1 MARPAG
7 RSFGGVVSACL
18 LACVAAFVV
27 GGCEL
32 VLGAAGLGG
41 GVGGIG
47 GVGVTSPDDG
57 GGITGPFE
65 SFGPGGPPGPSP
77 LATYSKGQATLAL
90 SDGSTITLD
99 RISPGPH
106 LFSEFGSNVRWS
118 NADGWYLTV
127 AGAGAADGAFGEAY
141 LQLDRIQDHVHW
153 TSDDPTRC
161 HVVVQVANASGL
173 RGTAA
178 CSGMRWIDALGG
190 SGFVGPPSP
199 VPGEEPF
206 DAQISFEATP

>member
-7 RSFGGVVSACL
+7 RSFGGAVAVCL
-18 LACVAAFVV
+18 LALGAAVAA

-32 VLGAAGLGG
+32 VLGAAGMGG

-57 GGITGPFE
+57 GAVNGPFE
-65 SFGPGGPPGPSP
+65 SFGPGGPPGPTA
-77 LATYSKGQATLAL
+77 LATFSNGQATLIL
-90 SDGSTITLD
+90 SDGSPILLD

-118 NADGWYLTV
+118 SADGWYLTV
-127 AGAGAADGAFGEAY
+127 AGAGAVAGALGDAY

-153 TSDDPTRC
+153 TIDDPSRC
-161 HVVVQVANASGL
+161 HVVIQTASSNGL
-173 RGTAA
+173 RGTAS
-178 CSGMRWIDALGG
+178 CSGMRWVDALGG

-199 VPGEEPF
+199 PPGDVPF

>member
-7 RSFGGVVSACL
+7 RSFGGVVAVCL
-18 LACVAAFVV
+18 LALIAAFGA
-27 GGCEL
+27 GGCQL

-41 GVGGIG
+41 DGGGIG
-47 GVGVTSPDDG
+47 GVIGPGDG
-57 GGITGPFE
+57 GAVSGPFE
-65 SFGPGGPPGPSP
+65 SFGPGGPPGPTP
-77 LATYSKGQATLAL
+77 LATFSKGQATLAL
-90 SDGSTITLD
+90 SDGSAIVLD

-106 LFSEFGSNVRWS
+106 LFREFGSNVRWS

-127 AGAGAADGAFGEAY
+127 AGAGAAAGALGDAY

-153 TSDDPTRC
+153 TSDDPSRC
-161 HVVVQVANASGL
+161 HVVIQTANAGGL
-173 RGTAA
+173 RGTAS
-178 CSGMRWIDALGG
+178 CSGMRWVDALGG

-199 VPGEEPF
+199 LPGEAPF